1 MAYNKEDKERLKN
14 REPEKTNHHP
24 AEGLEPKQGRGESIP
39 TEQKGPIGHHSG
51 QNVAGNRR
59 DQPNTLNDSR
69 PLNSPHAENT
79 EQREKKDDSNNK

>member
-24 AEGLEPKQGRGESIP
+24 AEGLEPKQGRGKSVP

-59 DQPNTLNDSR
+59 DQPNTLNDG
-69 PLNSPHAENT
+69 PENSPHVENT
-79 EQREKKDDSNNK
+79 EQREKKDDSKNK